1 MREDSVRHRSWDPAT
16 GNPTLSSGLVD
27 DLLHAI
33 AGALIAA
40 APAATGTP
48 VGACG
53 AAGLVAG
60 LIRELE
66 QMWQDCDFDFGWGRA
81 RDVAG
86 WLAGALLAGVLL

>member
-1 MREDSVRHRSWDPAT
+1 
-16 GNPTLSSGLVD
+16 
-27 DLLHAI
+27 
-33 AGALIAA
+33 
-40 APAATGTP
+40 
-48 VGACG
+48 
-53 AAGLVAG
+53 VAG